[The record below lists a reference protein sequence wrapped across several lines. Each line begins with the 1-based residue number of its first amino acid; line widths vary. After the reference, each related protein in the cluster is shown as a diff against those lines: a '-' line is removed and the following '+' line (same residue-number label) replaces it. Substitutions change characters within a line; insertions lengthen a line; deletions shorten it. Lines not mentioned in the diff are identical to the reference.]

1 MMLIGMYDSPFV
13 RPVAISMKVLGI
25 AFEHANWSVG
35 RDLERIRE
43 FNPLG
48 RVPTLVLDDG
58 TSLIETFAILDHLD
72 ELVGPERAL
81 LPAAGNARRDA
92 MQIVA
97 ITNGALEKAREQI
110 NERIWRPADKR
121 HPPWVERCRAQ
132 MHGALTELERRCAA
146 RGVGNWL
153 VDGRMTRADIML
165 ACAFTFLPESV
176 GLTGKEAAPY
186 PSARA
191 LAERCEA
198 LPEFES
204 TRLAWSAP
212 LTG

>member
-25 AFEHANWSVG
+25 PFEHADWSVG
-35 RDLERIRE
+35 RDFERICE

-58 TSLIETFAILDHLD
+58 TSLVETFAILDHLD

-81 LPAAGNARRDA
+81 LPAAGKARRDA

-97 ITNGALEKAREQI
+97 IANGALEKARDQI

-146 RGVGNWL
+146 RGAGNWL

-165 ACAFTFLPESV
+165 ACAFTFLPEAV
-176 GLTGKEAAPY
+176 GLTGKEAVPY
-186 PSARA
+186 ASARA

-198 LPEFES
+198 LPEFKS

-212 LTG
+212 LTE